1 MTKNDLARMAYRTFG
16 VIIIL
21 FLAFAQSVYSQC
33 AGEDNTIT
41 VCNKYDDISNQTFDL
56 FANLN
61 GMPEVG
67 GTWST
72 PNSNIIGALDTNTGI
87 INLWQVNYSGEHQ
100 FTYTNPNCNESATI
114 TLYLGGY
121 AGENNIDGSANAC
134 SDNPTVN
141 LYSYLGSNVDEVI
154 PDFNGLWE
162 EDPNTETGF
171 LAGNLFNAEAAGPG
185 EYIFT
190 YTAPAV
196 DACPGMQS
204 TVNLEVHKAP
214 NSGDPLEFVVCTTDD
229 LSGFTNLDLNNLLN
243 NEDPNGVWSEV
254 STNQLD
260 NLQDH
265 FVDVEEINTIHGYG
279 AYSFTYTVQPSHPI
293 CPESSTEVFIIILPT
308 LNGSLES
315 ENYCSG
321 TTYEVTLNYDSSLL
335 PPGQYE
341 IEYSVASSEG
351 LQNDVIEISLNNGT
365 GVFNVSPSL
374 VPMNEIVEVDIIGI
388 IGTTPERIVCSDID
402 VTETEFLV
410 SNATASGENVCPNNA
425 VNIQLQNILDLM
437 ANPTNEAHTINYAL
451 TLPDNSVANLSEQ
464 NVAFVNGSASFQVA
478 AEQFQL
484 PGSYTLE
491 ITVEN
496 SFEIACTINT
506 GVQILPI
513 PEAID
518 LDIVVDNN
526 CDATS
531 IDVLVDAPTLANG
544 SYTIDYE
551 VIEQNTQ
558 STLTDNTINFM
569 GGVAVYG
576 IDIAN
581 LPDGDYIV
589 SLKSTQD
596 DSTPC
601 RLQFEFELEEG
612 FTIGG
617 EPIVVEAEEQQSFC
631 LNEGVPTLEDIN
643 VNTTGSIKFYPTIDS
658 QEALPIN
665 TPLENGE
672 DYYIISSDE
681 NNNCASEERTRIEV
695 SLFSAATPTTSET
708 TPILCASENF
718 TLADLFVASPNGGNI
733 VWYDADSGGNPL
745 APDEILI
752 DGQAYFAAEQLDGFC
767 ESDTRLEITP
777 IIVLPPLPDL
787 ISDELLVCGLD
798 NPTVAELQNLENA
811 IEEAEVEWY
820 NIAEGGVALPSYG
833 LLEDDTVY
841 YAESYDVETGCIN
854 KNRVPVTV
862 DLNNCDPEKYG
873 FFIPDA
879 FSPNN
884 DGRNDTYYIP
894 NIQIIFPDFTL
905 EIFNRY
911 GNSLFKGDA
920 SNPAWNGKGPSGK
933 TVPNGVYFYLINFNR
948 EGYDSKQGRLYLNR

>member
-1 MTKNDLARMAYRTFG
+1 MARLGYRAFG
-16 VIIIL
+16 VTIIC
-21 FLAFAQSVYSQC
+21 FLAFGQSAFSQC
-33 AGEDNTIT
+33 AGEDNAIT
-41 VCNKYDDISNQTFDL
+41 VCDKYSDISNQTFDL
-56 FANLN
+56 FVNLS
-61 GMPEVG
+61 GIPDGG

-72 PNSNIIGALDTNTGI
+72 DDSANLDALNTNTGI
-87 INLWQVNYSGEHQ
+87 LNLWLINEFGEHQ
-100 FTYTNPNCNESATI
+100 FTYTNNDCEQSAII
-114 TLYLGGY
+114 TLFLGGY
-121 AGENNIDGSANAC
+121 AGEDNLDGSANAC
-134 SDNPTVN
+134 SDTPANMFN
-141 LYSYLGSNVDEVI
+141 FLGSLIDGAI
-154 PDFNGLWE
+154 PDTNGQWE
-162 EDPNTETGF
+162 EDPMTFTGHLNGNVFNTT
-171 LAGNLFNAEAAGPG
+171 AAGPG

-190 YTAPAV
+190 YTVPDV
-196 DACPGMQS
+196 DGCAGSTS
-204 TVNLEVHKAP
+204 TVLLEVHQAP
-214 NSGDPLEFVVCTTDD
+214 DSGDPLEFVVCTTDD
-229 LSGFTNLDLNNLLN
+229 LSGFTNLNLNSLLVGEDL
-243 NEDPNGVWSEV
+243 DGTWSEGF
-254 STNQLD
+254 TNQIDGLLD
-260 NLQDH
+260 NTIN
-265 FVDVEEINTIHGYG
+265 VEGINANFGYG
-279 AYSFTYTVQPSHPI
+279 VYDFTYTVLPDHPV

-308 LNGSLES
+308 LNGSMES

-321 TTYEVTLNYDSSLL
+321 TPYEIILNYDSSLL

-341 IEYSVASSEG
+341 IEYRVSSTEG
-351 LQNDVIEISLNNGT
+351 DQDEFTSISLENGT
-365 GVFNVSPSL
+365 GTFNVAPSA
-374 VPMNEIVEVDIIGI
+374 VPINETVQLNILGI
-388 IGTTPERIVCSDID
+388 EGMLQVVCNDID
-402 VTETEFLV
+402 VSETEFLV
-410 SNATASGENVCPNNA
+410 SNPIASGENVCPDNA
-425 VNIQLQNILDLM
+425 VDIQLENILNLM
-437 ANPTNEAHTINYAL
+437 ANPTNEVHTINYSL
-451 TLPDNSVANLSEQ
+451 TLPDNSVENLSEP
-464 NVAFVNGSASFQVA
+464 NIAFSDGSATFEIP
-478 AEQFQL
+478 AEHFNL
-484 PGSYTLE
+484 SGAYTLE

-496 SFEIACTINT
+496 SFEIDCTINT
-506 GVQILPI
+506 GIQVLPI
-513 PEAID
+513 PEEIE
-518 LDIVVDNN
+518 LDIAVDNN

-531 IDVLVDAPTLANG
+531 IDVLVDAPTLPDG

-558 STLTDNTINFM
+558 STLTDNTINFV

-596 DSTPC
+596 DSTPY

-643 VNTTGSIKFYPTIDS
+643 VSTTGSVAFYPTADS
-658 QEALPIN
+658 QEALQM
-665 TPLENGE
+665 TTSLENGE
-672 DYYIISSDE
+672 DYYVVSSDE

-718 TLADLFVASPNGGNI
+718 TLADLFLASPNGGGI
-733 VWYDADSGGNPL
+733 AWYDADSGGSPL
-745 APDEILI
+745 APDEILV
-752 DGQAYFAAEQLDGFC
+752 DGQSYYAAEQLDGFC

-777 IIVLPPLPDL
+777 IIVQPPLPDL

-798 NPTVAELQNLENA
+798 NPTVAELENLENV

-820 NIAEGGVALPSYG
+820 NIAEGGVALPSYE

-841 YAESYDVETGCIN
+841 YAQSYNVETGCIN
-854 KNRVPVTV
+854 KTRVPVAV

-911 GNSLFKGDA
+911 GNSLFKGDV
-920 SNPAWNGKGPSGK
+920 SNPAWDGKGPGGK

-948 EGYDSKQGRLYLNR
+948 DGYDPKQGRLYLNR